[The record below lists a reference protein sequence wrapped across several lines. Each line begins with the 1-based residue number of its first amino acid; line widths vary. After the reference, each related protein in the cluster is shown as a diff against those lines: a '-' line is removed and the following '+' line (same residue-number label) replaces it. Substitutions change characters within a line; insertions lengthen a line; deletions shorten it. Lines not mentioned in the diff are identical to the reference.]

1 MDLYIYYRVS
11 ADHAA
16 QFSAAA
22 VAMQAALSR
31 QQNISSALKRR
42 PEIENGHHTWME
54 VYENV
59 PDDFAQTIAQAVADS
74 GIGPLIEGQRHTE
87 LFLSEAAFKAV
98 SMSDSDSDSEFSS
111 TDSSCA

>member
-11 ADHAA
+11 ADHAE
-16 QFSAAA
+16 QFSGAA
-22 VAMQAALSR
+22 VAMQASLSR
-31 QQNISSALKRR
+31 QQHISSALKRR

-59 PDDFAQTIAQAVADS
+59 PDDFTQTIAQAVADS

-87 LFLSEAAFKAV
+87 LFLCESAFKAV
-98 SMSDSDSDSEFSS
+98 SASDSEFSS
-111 TDSSCA
+111 TGSSCA